1 MLTSRL
7 LRRVTQP
14 GGNGLIDKDRGRGD
28 PVMQVVTRDD
38 GGIAGMPG
46 SQTLGCRT
54 IGAATGRASAVSLS
68 SSTSSGATSCS
79 A

>member
-1 MLTSRL
+1 MLTPRL

-38 GGIAGMPG
+38 GA
-46 SQTLGCRT
+46 
-54 IGAATGRASAVSLS
+54 IGVILKAQNPPDAPQ
-68 SSTSSGATSCS
+68 
-79 A
+79 